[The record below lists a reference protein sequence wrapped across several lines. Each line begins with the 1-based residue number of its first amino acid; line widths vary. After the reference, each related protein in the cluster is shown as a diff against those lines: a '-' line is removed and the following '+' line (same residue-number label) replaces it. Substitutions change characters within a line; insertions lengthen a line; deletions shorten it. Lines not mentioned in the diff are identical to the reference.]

1 MSHKTHNICERGHG
15 RTYTYVFMLR
25 LCRLTIS
32 LRRVSER
39 ELNKCKI
46 KDEKERE
53 RLKKMTERK
62 IFKKG
67 QREKKKERERERY
80 VYAFWMIY

>member
-1 MSHKTHNICERGHG
+1 MDVKKESETLDEHMSHKTHNICERGHG

-39 ELNKCKI
+39 E
-46 KDEKERE
+46 
-53 RLKKMTERK
+53 
-62 IFKKG
+62 
-67 QREKKKERERERY
+67 
-80 VYAFWMIY
+80 